1 MKKSEADELLRG
13 LGFRL
18 SVARNAKGLKQ
29 VEVARLIGK
38 GQTTYS
44 AYERGT
50 AIPSIITIRELSILY
65 EVNEAWLLGLP
76 EGNGKGPV

>member
-1 MKKSEADELLRG
+1 MKKSEADELLRS

-18 SVARNAKGLKQ
+18 STARKAKGFKQ
-29 VEVARLIGK
+29 VEVAKLIGK

-44 AYERGT
+44 AYERGS
-50 AIPSIITIRELSILY
+50 AVPSILTLRELAVLL